1 MNVCRQTNGRLGET
15 GIYTFR
21 LRADRGGRA
30 SFVRDAP
37 GELPRTPLAVVSELA
52 PTYAPDRTRVI
63 PGVTETRRLWRP
75 PDRSQDPEGSLV
87 RTTVMDPND
96 PTIDGVRNRPAKRC
110 ACGRALL
117 AGFGGPAEPVQD
129 LDRTTAGIQ
138 DTGVELGLG
147 PEPVSV
153 DRSIGDGR
161 RRGGAD
167 QDDADGKGEGS
178 HERTISG
185 SDVRRNRRTGSG
197 SASAPSH
204 PEGAQVLFGAI
215 VMVSGPVGGTRSLA
229 GTCISR
235 DPSAS
240 DPITGLWLRDR
251 CRAC

>member
-96 PTIDGVRNRPAKRC
+96 PTIDGVIGVIDFHQAD
-110 ACGRALL
+110 ARAAVL
-117 AGFGGPAEPVQD
+117 PSQND
-129 LDRTTAGIQ
+129 GI
-138 DTGVELGLG
+138 
-147 PEPVSV
+147 
-153 DRSIGDGR
+153 
-161 RRGGAD
+161 
-167 QDDADGKGEGS
+167 
-178 HERTISG
+178 
-185 SDVRRNRRTGSG
+185 G
-197 SASAPSH
+197 SARRK
-204 PEGAQVLFGAI
+204 GRDNTRLVCVLRGK
-215 VMVSGPVGGTRSLA
+215 T
-229 GTCISR
+229 
-235 DPSAS
+235 
-240 DPITGLWLRDR
+240 
-251 CRAC
+251 